1 MIMLKFKSFILTGVA
16 LIGLIFTNTQV
27 NSTTNGFY
35 LRNFINRTVLREGYE
50 IDVASKKDVVF
61 IKKVDDSYY
70 KVMSKKSFNE
80 GLADEIINAE
90 KEK

>member
-1 MIMLKFKSFILTGVA
+1 MLKFKGFILTGVA
-16 LIGLIFTNTQV
+16 LIGLSFPNTQV

-35 LRNFINRTVLREGYE
+35 LRNLINRTVLREGYE
-50 IDVASKKDVVF
+50 IDVASRKDVVF

-70 KVMSKKSFNE
+70 KVMSKKKFNE

>member
-16 LIGLIFTNTQV
+16 LIGLSFPNANI

-35 LRNFINRTVLREGYE
+35 LRNLINRTVLREGYE